1 MGHTNGTGLI
11 SSRTLMPRVPPDL
24 DPGSGRHTQP
34 IATEV
39 TFAYRVPR
47 TANPS
52 RHLPFPHILFSLL
65 YLPTRPRFASGARGP
80 VSAYRPLPNSPP
92 AAVPLPVSPAPIS
105 PSTPV
110 QNSFPSKSTHRST
123 RPLRTHEH
131 APISRISEDQRS
143 PLVRSVVRPPQFRT
157 PRLCQVLRYDRSP
170 LRNHPLTHPGVFKK
184 PLDFSSSPGNIVSVY
199 ACITPNQ
206 SLPFQTRE
214 IITPQVSQKYPKTS
228 RNNANNANNVNN
240 SDRATRRIHHI
251 RKCSPATPR
260 YWQNPL
266 PVDQLAS
273 PQGFY
278 CLRRCFSDSSPRT
291 VPNIHQTPC
300 RPST

>member
-131 APISRISEDQRS
+131 APISRIREDQRS
-143 PLVRSVVRPPQFRT
+143 SPPRPCNSPTSPVPSPPSLSTRPPRPN
-157 PRLCQVLRYDRSP
+157 PRLRS
-170 LRNHPLTHPGVFKK
+170 HPLTHPGVFKK
-184 PLDFSSSPGNIVSVY
+184 
-199 ACITPNQ
+199 
-206 SLPFQTRE
+206 
-214 IITPQVSQKYPKTS
+214 
-228 RNNANNANNVNN
+228 
-240 SDRATRRIHHI
+240 
-251 RKCSPATPR
+251 
-260 YWQNPL
+260 
-266 PVDQLAS
+266 AS
-273 PQGFY
+273 
-278 CLRRCFSDSSPRT
+278 
-291 VPNIHQTPC
+291 
-300 RPST
+300 